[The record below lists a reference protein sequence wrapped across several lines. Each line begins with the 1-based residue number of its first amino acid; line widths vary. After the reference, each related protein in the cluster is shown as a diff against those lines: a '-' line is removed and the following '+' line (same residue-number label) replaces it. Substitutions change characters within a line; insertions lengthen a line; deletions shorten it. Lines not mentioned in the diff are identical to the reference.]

1 MAGIN
6 VGGIY
11 SELVLKADKFYTGL
25 KQASQETTNFENKL
39 KGMSSK
45 ATSAGKT
52 LTTKLTAP
60 IIGVGTAA
68 TLLGINFDAGMSE
81 VQAIS
86 GATGQDMVKLENLA
100 REMGATTKFSAKDAA
115 EGLKYMALAGWDT
128 QQMAAGLEPALI
140 LAGAA
145 GMELGLATDIV
156 TDTMSMFGMKA
167 EEATKMT
174 DMLAYAQANSN
185 TDVMMLGEALK
196 YSGAAANAMGYDLAD
211 TAALLGIFADQGL
224 KGSAAGTTLNAMFRD
239 MKENSEKGAIAIG
252 KSNIKIV
259 DANGNYRDMADILAD
274 VEDATKDMTMAE
286 KDAALSKIWGT
297 QAIKGVNMALEAG
310 TDKLKSFEDGI
321 RNSDG
326 ASKDMYDTMQDNL
339 KGSIDNIKS
348 ALEEAGLSIYNVM
361 LPSLESLA
369 DKIQSAVD
377 WFNNLDESTQRNIVV
392 FGGAVAAIGPL
403 LLIVGSLSGAILK
416 TVGVAKML
424 SGGFAALT
432 GASAATGAA
441 VAGATAPTWAL
452 GGAMKAGA
460 LLMNPWVVGA
470 GLVAGG
476 AYLIHKRLKEDAI
489 PEVDRF
495 GDAVSEN
502 TQEAVGNFM
511 DMTEQAD
518 IQLKE
523 LSWSQQHVTSE
534 MAEDMKTKQQEIT
547 TTLLTAIEERHTQE
561 IEETQ
566 NQFRYLNTLDGEQKN
581 KIIES
586 INDRYEVERMT
597 TENGHQRINEIIE
610 KAHQEGRKIYDH
622 EAKEILQI
630 RENMTEQSVK
640 IMSENEVEQRV
651 ILENMKRN
659 SEIITAKE
667 AAEVVKN
674 SKKKKN
680 DVIKEAN
687 DQYDET
693 VAWAIRQRDEMGT
706 LSDQEAEDV
715 IASAEKRRE
724 EVIAEAEN
732 MHKDVVKEAK
742 AQAGEHVNE
751 VDWETGEVKSKW
763 KVMKGDISKKAK
775 DTKDNVIKYAKEK
788 ATQFGNKVEEM
799 KTAAST
805 KWENIRSDAS
815 GKFSKIKGFVDNNIN
830 PASSNWGKKVS
841 DMATKASSKFS
852 SAKTAA
858 ETAFSKIKTAIQ
870 GGIDKITSWN
880 AKKVKDKVA
889 TFTQKVKTVGSK
901 IIGGLI
907 GNNAHGT
914 EYWRGGLTWVGEQG
928 RELVYLP
935 QGSKVYSNQKSEQM
949 VAEGVGFTG
958 SVTLTV
964 PVTIDGREVARAT
977 GTYTAEELQRLQ
989 DRQRRGR

>member
-1 MAGIN
+1 MAGWN
-6 VGGIY
+6 
-11 SELVLKADKFYTGL
+11 
-25 KQASQETTNFENKL
+25 
-39 KGMSSK
+39 
-45 ATSAGKT
+45 
-52 LTTKLTAP
+52 
-60 IIGVGTAA
+60 
-68 TLLGINFDAGMSE
+68 
-81 VQAIS
+81 
-86 GATGQDMVKLENLA
+86 
-100 REMGATTKFSAKDAA
+100 
-115 EGLKYMALAGWDT
+115 T
-128 QQMAAGLEPALI
+128 QQMMDGLPGILDLAAASGED
-140 LAGAA
+140 
-145 GMELGLATDIV
+145 LGTTSDIV
-156 TDTMSMFGMKA
+156 TDALTAFGMKA
-167 EEATKMT
+167 KDATKFA
-174 DMLAYAQANSN
+174 DLLASASSNSN
-185 TDVMMLGEALK
+185 TNVALMGETFKYVAPLFGALGYSAEDAALAT
-196 YSGAAANAMGYDLAD
+196 GLMANAGIKGSQAGTSLRAAITNLANPTD
-211 TAALLGIFADQGL
+211 KMADAMNELGI
-224 KGSAAGTTLNAMFRD
+224 SIT
-239 MKENSEKGAIAIG
+239 
-252 KSNIKIV
+252 
-259 DANGNYRDMADILAD
+259 DANGEMLPFKDVMDELRDKFAGLTEEQQAQYAATIFGKEAMSGMLAIINATD
-274 VEDATKDMTMAE
+274 EDYQKLTKATTDYNGAAKEMAE
-286 KDAALSKIWGT
+286 IMEG
-297 QAIKGVNMALEAG
+297 
-310 TDKLKSFEDGI
+310 
-321 RNSDG
+321 
-326 ASKDMYDTMQDNL
+326 NL
-339 KGSIDNIKS
+339 KGKINNIKS
-348 ALEEAGLSIYNVM
+348 ALEEAGLKIYNVM

-416 TVGVAKML
+416 TVGVVKLL

-495 GDAVSEN
+495 GDAVSE
-502 TQEAVGNFM
+502 TTKEAVGSFM
-511 DMTEQAD
+511 DMTEKAD

-547 TTLLTAIEERHTQE
+547 STLLTAIDERHKEE
-561 IEETQ
+561 IEETEKH
-566 NQFRYLNTLDGEQKN
+566 FRYLNTLDGEQKN

-586 INDRYEVERMT
+586 LNDRYEVEKMT
-597 TENGHQRINEIIE
+597 TEYGHQRINEIID
-610 KAHQEGRKIYDH
+610 KAYQEGRKIYDH

-630 RENMTEQSVK
+630 RENMAEQSVK
-640 IMSENEVEQRV
+640 IMSESEVEQKV

-659 SEIITAKE
+659 SEILTAEE

-674 SKKKKN
+674 SNKKKE

-687 DQYDET
+687 EQYEET
-693 VAWAIRQRDEMGT
+693 VAWAIRQRDETGT

-742 AQAGEHVNE
+742 AQAREHVNE

-788 ATQFGNKVEEM
+788 ATQFGNKVKEM

-815 GKFSKIKGFVDNNIN
+815 DKFSKIKGFVDNNIN

-858 ETAFSKIKTAIQ
+858 ETAFNRIKTAIQ
-870 GGIDKITSWN
+870 GGIDKITAWN
-880 AKKVKDKVA
+880 NKSVKDKVA

-901 IIGGLI
+901 IIGGLV

-928 RELVYLP
+928 RELINLP
-935 QGSKVYSNQKSEQM
+935 RGSKVYSNQKSEQM

>member
-1 MAGIN
+1 MADAMN
-6 VGGIY
+6 
-11 SELVLKADKFYTGL
+11 E
-25 KQASQETTNFENKL
+25 
-39 KGMSSK
+39 
-45 ATSAGKT
+45 
-52 LTTKLTAP
+52 
-60 IIGVGTAA
+60 
-68 TLLGINFDAGMSE
+68 LGIS
-81 VQAIS
+81 I
-86 GATGQDMVKLENLA
+86 T
-100 REMGATTKFSAKDAA
+100 
-115 EGLKYMALAGWDT
+115 
-128 QQMAAGLEPALI
+128 
-140 LAGAA
+140 
-145 GMELGLATDIV
+145 
-156 TDTMSMFGMKA
+156 
-167 EEATKMT
+167 
-174 DMLAYAQANSN
+174 
-185 TDVMMLGEALK
+185 
-196 YSGAAANAMGYDLAD
+196 
-211 TAALLGIFADQGL
+211 
-224 KGSAAGTTLNAMFRD
+224 
-239 MKENSEKGAIAIG
+239 
-252 KSNIKIV
+252 
-259 DANGNYRDMADILAD
+259 DANGEMLPFKDVMDELRDKFAGLTEEQQAQYAATIFGKEAMSGMLAIINATD
-274 VEDATKDMTMAE
+274 EDYQKLTKATTDYNGAAKEMAE
-286 KDAALSKIWGT
+286 IMEG
-297 QAIKGVNMALEAG
+297 
-310 TDKLKSFEDGI
+310 
-321 RNSDG
+321 
-326 ASKDMYDTMQDNL
+326 NL
-339 KGSIDNIKS
+339 KGKINNIKS
-348 ALEEAGLSIYNVM
+348 ALEEAGLKIYNVM

-377 WFNNLDESTQRNIVV
+377 WFNNLDESSQRNIVV
-392 FGGAVAAIGPL
+392 MGGVAAAIGPV

-416 TVGVAKML
+416 TVGVVKL
-424 SGGFAALT
+424 FTGGLGALT

-518 IQLKE
+518 VQLKE

-547 TTLLTAIEERHTQE
+547 TTLLTAINERHTQE

-586 INDRYEVERMT
+586 INDRYEVEKMT

-630 RENMTEQSVK
+630 RENMTEQSAK
-640 IMSENEVEQRV
+640 IMSENEVEQKV

-659 SEIITAKE
+659 SGIITAKE

-674 SKKKKN
+674 SKKKKK

-732 MHKDVVKEAK
+732 MHKEVVKEAK
-742 AQAGEHVNE
+742 AQAREHVNE

-763 KVMKGDISKKAK
+763 KVMMGDISKKAK

-815 GKFSKIKGFVDNNIN
+815 DKFSKIKGFIDNNIN
-830 PASSNWGKKVS
+830 PASSNWGQKVS

-870 GGIDKITSWN
+870 GGIDKITAWN
-880 AKKVKDKVA
+880 NKSVKDKVA

-901 IIGGLI
+901 IIGGLV

-928 RELVYLP
+928 REIVDLP
-935 QGSKVYSNQKSEQM
+935 KGTRIYSNQQSERM
-949 VAEGVGFTG
+949 IEEGRKIIQNVHVH
-958 SVTLTV
+958 SPKPLN
-964 PVTIDGREVARAT
+964 PSEVARKN
-977 GTYTAEELQRLQ
+977 LQVS
-989 DRQRRGR
+989 RQLAMEWGV

>member
-1 MAGIN
+1 MAGWN
-6 VGGIY
+6 
-11 SELVLKADKFYTGL
+11 
-25 KQASQETTNFENKL
+25 
-39 KGMSSK
+39 
-45 ATSAGKT
+45 
-52 LTTKLTAP
+52 
-60 IIGVGTAA
+60 
-68 TLLGINFDAGMSE
+68 
-81 VQAIS
+81 
-86 GATGQDMVKLENLA
+86 
-100 REMGATTKFSAKDAA
+100 
-115 EGLKYMALAGWDT
+115 T
-128 QQMAAGLEPALI
+128 QQMMDGLPGILDLAAASGED
-140 LAGAA
+140 
-145 GMELGLATDIV
+145 LGTTSDIV
-156 TDTMSMFGMKA
+156 TDALTAFGMKA
-167 EEATKMT
+167 KDATKFA
-174 DMLAYAQANSN
+174 DLLASASSNSN
-185 TDVMMLGEALK
+185 TNVALMGETFKYVAPLFGALGYSAEDAALAT
-196 YSGAAANAMGYDLAD
+196 GLMANAGIKGSQAGTSLRAAITNLANPTD
-211 TAALLGIFADQGL
+211 KMADAMNELGI
-224 KGSAAGTTLNAMFRD
+224 SIT
-239 MKENSEKGAIAIG
+239 
-252 KSNIKIV
+252 
-259 DANGNYRDMADILAD
+259 DANGEMLPFKDVMDELRDKFAGLTEEQQAQYAATIFGKEAMSGMLAIINATD
-274 VEDATKDMTMAE
+274 EDYQKLTKATTDYNGAAKEMAE
-286 KDAALSKIWGT
+286 IMEG
-297 QAIKGVNMALEAG
+297 
-310 TDKLKSFEDGI
+310 
-321 RNSDG
+321 
-326 ASKDMYDTMQDNL
+326 NL
-339 KGSIDNIKS
+339 KGKINNIKS
-348 ALEEAGLSIYNVM
+348 ALEEAGLKIYNVM

-416 TVGVAKML
+416 TVGVVKLL

-495 GDAVSEN
+495 GDAVSE
-502 TQEAVGNFM
+502 TTKEAVGSFM
-511 DMTEQAD
+511 DMTEKAD

-547 TTLLTAIEERHTQE
+547 STLLTAIDERHKEE
-561 IEETQ
+561 IEETEKH
-566 NQFRYLNTLDGEQKN
+566 FRYLNTLDGEQKN

-586 INDRYEVERMT
+586 LNDRYEVEKMT
-597 TENGHQRINEIIE
+597 TEYGHQRINEIID
-610 KAHQEGRKIYDH
+610 KAYQEGRKIYDH

-630 RENMTEQSVK
+630 RENMAEQSVK
-640 IMSENEVEQRV
+640 IMSESEVEQKV

-659 SEIITAKE
+659 SEILTAEE

-674 SKKKKN
+674 SNKKKE

-687 DQYDET
+687 EQYEET
-693 VAWAIRQRDEMGT
+693 VAWAIRQRDETGT
-706 LSDQEAEDV
+706 LSDEEAEEV
-715 IASAEKRRE
+715 IASAEERRRE
-724 EVIAEAEN
+724 VTARAEE
-732 MHKDVVKEAK
+732 MHQNVVREAK
-742 AQAGEHVNE
+742 DQAREHVNE

-815 GKFSKIKGFVDNNIN
+815 DKFSKIKGFVDNNIN

-858 ETAFSKIKTAIQ
+858 ETAFNRIKTAIQ
-870 GGIDKITSWN
+870 GGIDKITAWN
-880 AKKVKDKVA
+880 NKSVKDKVA

-901 IIGGLI
+901 IIGGLV

-928 RELVYLP
+928 RELINLP
-935 QGSKVYSNQKSEQM
+935 RGSKVYSNQKSEQM

>member
-1 MAGIN
+1 MAGWN
-6 VGGIY
+6 
-11 SELVLKADKFYTGL
+11 
-25 KQASQETTNFENKL
+25 
-39 KGMSSK
+39 
-45 ATSAGKT
+45 
-52 LTTKLTAP
+52 
-60 IIGVGTAA
+60 
-68 TLLGINFDAGMSE
+68 
-81 VQAIS
+81 
-86 GATGQDMVKLENLA
+86 
-100 REMGATTKFSAKDAA
+100 
-115 EGLKYMALAGWDT
+115 T
-128 QQMAAGLEPALI
+128 QQMMDGLPGILDLAAASGED
-140 LAGAA
+140 
-145 GMELGLATDIV
+145 LGTTSDIV
-156 TDTMSMFGMKA
+156 TDALTAFGMKA
-167 EEATKMT
+167 KDATKFA
-174 DMLAYAQANSN
+174 DLLASASSNSN
-185 TDVMMLGEALK
+185 TNVALMGETFKYVAPLFGALGYSAEDAALAT
-196 YSGAAANAMGYDLAD
+196 GLMANAGIKGSQAGTSLRAAITNLANPTD
-211 TAALLGIFADQGL
+211 KMADAMNELGI
-224 KGSAAGTTLNAMFRD
+224 SIT
-239 MKENSEKGAIAIG
+239 
-252 KSNIKIV
+252 
-259 DANGNYRDMADILAD
+259 DANGEMLPFKDVMDELRDKFAGLTEEQQAQYAATIFGKEAMSGMLAIINATD
-274 VEDATKDMTMAE
+274 EDYQKLTKATTDYNGAAKEMAE
-286 KDAALSKIWGT
+286 IMEG
-297 QAIKGVNMALEAG
+297 
-310 TDKLKSFEDGI
+310 
-321 RNSDG
+321 
-326 ASKDMYDTMQDNL
+326 NL
-339 KGSIDNIKS
+339 KGKINNIKS
-348 ALEEAGLSIYNVM
+348 ALEEAGLKIYNVM

-416 TVGVAKML
+416 TVGVVKLL

-495 GDAVSEN
+495 GDAVSE
-502 TQEAVGNFM
+502 TTKEAVGSFM
-511 DMTEQAD
+511 DMTEKAD

-547 TTLLTAIEERHTQE
+547 STLLTAIDERHKEE
-561 IEETQ
+561 IEETEKH
-566 NQFRYLNTLDGEQKN
+566 FRYLNTLDGEQKN

-586 INDRYEVERMT
+586 LNDRYEVEKMT
-597 TENGHQRINEIIE
+597 TEYGHQRINEIID
-610 KAHQEGRKIYDH
+610 KAYQEGRKIYDH

-630 RENMTEQSVK
+630 RENMAEQSVK
-640 IMSENEVEQRV
+640 IMSESEVEQKV

-659 SEIITAKE
+659 SEILTAEE

-674 SKKKKN
+674 SNKKKE

-687 DQYDET
+687 EQYEET
-693 VAWAIRQRDEMGT
+693 VAWAIRQRDETGT

-742 AQAGEHVNE
+742 AQAREHVNE

-815 GKFSKIKGFVDNNIN
+815 DKFSKIKGFVDNNIN

-858 ETAFSKIKTAIQ
+858 ETAFNRIKTAIQ
-870 GGIDKITSWN
+870 GGIDKITAWN
-880 AKKVKDKVA
+880 NKSVKDKVA

-901 IIGGLI
+901 IIGGLV

-928 RELVYLP
+928 RELINLP
-935 QGSKVYSNQKSEQM
+935 RGSKVYSNQKSEQM